1 MEIKFN
7 PYEDWITIVA
17 KSNSGKSVLVSSI
30 INKLHKEDVI
40 VINTNW
46 LDDNDAYLYEG
57 INNQFRPQLIK
68 DFNADWLDKTIN
80 SVRFKEGQAYK
91 IYKTLVIEDVD
102 TYIHKPSFT
111 DSFYDFAVNGRHQK
125 LGLILLSRRISFYLP
140 KPFLYNSKY
149 IFLGVRC
156 VKEDIDYLL
165 DSLQTDNDFKDKFL
179 ALYKQLQLFQFLV
192 INTNTLEMAIITN
205 DTLTEVRNGTEKKKF
220 KTDNTKEHIK
230 DKIQTE
236 EGRDNN

>member
-17 KSNSGKSVLVSSI
+17 KSKSGKSVLVSNI
-30 INKLHKEDVI
+30 INKLYKDDVI

-46 LDDNDAYLYEG
+46 LDDKDASLYAG
-57 INNQFRPQLIK
+57 INNQFKPQLIK
-68 DFNADWLDKTIN
+68 DFNAEWLDKTIN
-80 SVRFKEGQAYK
+80 SIRFKEGQAYK

-165 DSLQTDNDFKDKFL
+165 DSLQTDDEYRDKFL
-179 ALYKQLQLFQFLV
+179 TLYKQLHLYQFLV
-192 INTNTLEMAIITN
+192 INTDTLEMAIINN
-205 DTLTEVRNGTEKKKF
+205 DLTEVRNGTEKEKF
-220 KTDNTKEHIK
+220 VADNSKEHIK
-230 DKIQTE
+230 DKVQTE
-236 EGRDNN
+236 ERRDNN